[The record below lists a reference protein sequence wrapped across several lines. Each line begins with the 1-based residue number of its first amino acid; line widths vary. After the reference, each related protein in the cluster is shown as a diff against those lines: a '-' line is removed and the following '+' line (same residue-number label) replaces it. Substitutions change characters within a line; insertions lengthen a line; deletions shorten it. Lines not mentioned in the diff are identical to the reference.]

1 MAILVYILELP
12 CELGVPSDHT
22 TEVGDGVVT
31 SCLLRFRTVE
41 IRTQLP
47 LAASDLAF
55 GDFQQDG
62 VLGRREKRRRA
73 KRRKEMTE
81 APYRVARTVA
91 AVYVPVEEISDDN
104 ETLGRGIATAL
115 EALNLFLISIGV
127 LYDDR
132 LRPLA
137 IDDLPPMIPVMPA
150 FLNEERLEHGPSIV
164 IPLRDPVQTV
174 RTYDDE
180 ELDQVH
186 RMLGV
191 VASEDGLS
199 DFYEMIQR
207 AGSARRAG
215 RHREAVVDYG
225 TAGELF
231 ITTLLRL
238 VGERRQVDANK
249 LGNLLNGPFK
259 DRAVHLCRLL
269 EAPDDPDEPDC
280 PLFLWWLHCYRQR
293 NGIVHKGAR
302 SVGML
307 SEAARIGMVS
317 MVVDVREAIRAD
329 EQIADL
335 ASLIRWGTAW
345 TKRARGTIRTLI
357 RCRRGVDQA
366 SSRPLVSS
374 PGSTPSPLA
383 SFWIVVSRGSRPPRS
398 IRPILVR

>member
-1 MAILVYILELP
+1 LAILVYILELP
-12 CELGVPSDHT
+12 WELGVPDDHSV
-22 TEVGDGVVT
+22 EVEVPSGVGDGAVT

-41 IRTQLP
+41 IRAQLP

-62 VLGRREKRRRA
+62 ELGRREKRRRA
-73 KRRKEMTE
+73 KRRAEMTQT
-81 APYRVARTVA
+81 PYRVARTVA
-91 AVYVPVEEISDDN
+91 AVYVPVEKISDDK

-115 EALNLFLISIGV
+115 EALNLSLISIGV

-137 IDDLPPMIPVMPA
+137 IDDLPPMVPVMPA
-150 FLNEERLEHGPSIV
+150 FLNEDRLEHGASIV

-180 ELDQVH
+180 ELGQVH

-191 VASEDGLS
+191 VASEDGLA

-231 ITTLLRL
+231 ITTLLRI
-238 VGERRQVDANK
+238 VGERRQVDAK
-249 LGNLLNGPFK
+249 RLGNLLNGPFK

-302 SVGML
+302 SIGML

-329 EQIADL
+329 EQVADL
-335 ASLIRWGTAW
+335 ASLIRWGY
-345 TKRARGTIRTLI
+345 R
-357 RCRRGVDQA
+357 VDETGA
-366 SSRPLVSS
+366 GNDSHPD
-374 PGSTPSPLA
+374 PP
-383 SFWIVVSRGSRPPRS
+383 PPRS
-398 IRPILVR
+398 